1 MVKEYPSLGR
11 VQFGHRPL
19 SLLTN
24 PLLNRVPLVYP
35 DSVEKETWLSL
46 DLSSARGTIALHEK
60 ECSCDPRFIS
70 EAGIS
75 GDFKHS
81 ERLIITL
88 DELLTR
94 SNSRLHS
101 VSRLITTSGPGS
113 FTGLRIAFATL
124 KAFAWACNIPIETIS
139 GSEARALAW
148 VRLKNNII
156 PSNLVVL
163 TRVAAD
169 RYLKVGF
176 ALERGK
182 ISPLSEKVVAGT
194 EVFLPEDRQDIFLVD
209 DANKA
214 PRADAGFEIRAFPLS
229 AKLLGD
235 CLLSASS
242 RMSHTNL
249 EQWINLSPDYFGND
263 PTRHYRWIIRG

>member
-11 VQFGHRPL
+11 VQFGHRPF
-19 SLLTN
+19 SFATTK
-24 PLLNRVPLVYP
+24 PLLYRVSLVYP
-35 DSVEKETWLSL
+35 DSVEQETWLSL

-60 ECSCDPRFIS
+60 KLSSDPRFIL

-81 ERLIITL
+81 EKLIPTL
-88 DELLTR
+88 DKLLKS
-94 SNSRLHS
+94 SNLRLSS

-148 VRLKNNII
+148 VRMKNNII

-169 RYLKVGF
+169 RCLKVKF
-176 ALERGK
+176 ALEGWK
-182 ISPLSEKVVAGT
+182 ISLLSERVVVGT
-194 EVFLPEDRQDIFLVD
+194 EVFLPEDCRDIFLVD
-209 DANKA
+209 DVNKA
-214 PRADAGFEIRAFPLS
+214 PRADAGFEIHAFPLS

-235 CLLSASS
+235 CLLSAPS
-242 RMSHTNL
+242 RMSHTSL
-249 EQWINLSPDYFGND
+249 EQWINLSPDYFGGGT
-263 PTRHYRWIIRG
+263 PAI